1 MNEGQE
7 VDVAIEELVEAVY
20 AQEPEK
26 AIDILNEQIIPL
38 NESILEKLQN
48 ADVSEDDLVTYND
61 KLKKAVQLN
70 LDKHVHIKDLF
81 DKIIVEN
88 ENDNSEEIDVEANM
102 QKLFDMNEQYI
113 ETSKDFK
120 EAIEQIE
127 EDGGIIEIDED
138 KVTVDIDDI
147 EVDEM
152 NNEYEQLV
160 MMFIES
166 INGSSSNEENEASD
180 IGGNILA
187 DQGNTEVMFDGK
199 VTIDETLKIQG
210 YYNLSEDAVLQMN
223 IDDYRTENQYLYGD
237 HYVNVYSIFDH

>member
-120 EAIEQIE
+120 E
-127 EDGGIIEIDED
+127 EI
-138 KVTVDIDDI
+138 
-147 EVDEM
+147 
-152 NNEYEQLV
+152 
-160 MMFIES
+160 
-166 INGSSSNEENEASD
+166 GRASCR
-180 IGGNILA
+180 
-187 DQGNTEVMFDGK
+187 EREK
-199 VTIDETLKIQG
+199 
-210 YYNLSEDAVLQMN
+210 
-223 IDDYRTENQYLYGD
+223 R
-237 HYVNVYSIFDH
+237 